1 MRMGQ
6 DGVAFVK
13 PEENG
18 GLPGDGPDTHVD
30 VDSTDPDPPDVIDPP
45 QTDYDIYDQ
54 IDEIKHKH

>member
-13 PEENG
+13 PDEDG
-18 GLPGDGPDTHVD
+18 GLPGSEPSPGTHID
-30 VDSTDPDPPDVIDPP
+30 VDSTDPSSGVVDPP

-54 IDEIKHKH
+54 IDEIKQ